1 VAAKDEVTARPAR
14 SGFSSLRPVAPNGD
28 EVLDYDR
35 THLSLYAALL
45 DADQSGEDWRLS
57 ASTLMKLDPDDRE
70 AETCW
75 RSHLR
80 RAHWIVGAGLANA
93 IAAFGVVA
101 SPADK

>member
-1 VAAKDEVTARPAR
+1 MAANDEVTARPAR
-14 SGFSSLRPVAPNGD
+14 NSFSSLRPVAPDGE

-45 DADQSGEDWRLS
+45 DADQSGEEWRHS
-57 ASTLMKLDPDDRE
+57 ASTLMNLDPDDHE
-70 AETCW
+70 AEACW
-75 RSHLR
+75 SSHLR

-93 IAAFGVVA
+93 ITAFGVVA

>member
-1 VAAKDEVTARPAR
+1 MATEDDVTAPLAR
-14 SGFSSLRPVAPNGD
+14 KTLSRLLPLAPDGE

-35 THLSLYAALL
+35 VNLSLYAALL
-45 DADQSGEDWRLS
+45 DADQSGEDWRHS
-57 ASTLMKLDPDDRE
+57 VSTLMDLDPDDRD

-93 IAAFGVVA
+93 ITAFGVAA